1 MEKLDLNRRSRSMD
15 LKKANHGLDKVRIV
29 ERPGYKNLYL
39 RAFLPAK
46 DGSGI
51 SRQLINTDCRVNG
64 AGLTKAKAL
73 AKRLDSE
80 LTLGTFEWSAWGYV
94 PKVESGTIEAFLE
107 QKRSQISESSIKT
120 QYEAVLKWI
129 DTKEITTEYL
139 VKLIRERSKDHSK
152 NRKTYTMVLTQ
163 LARYLGLDDR
173 PIKAIAGK
181 YRPRPIDS
189 SELPSDSRIVEIWES
204 IGDSWKWIYGMM
216 ATYGLRPHET
226 FKVDV
231 STENDQLI
239 ARVRNDT
246 KTGSRIVLP
255 LPNDWT
261 KLFNLETIVYPDIIL
276 EGRDNRRLSERI
288 SLKFREKRVPHTP
301 KALRHAYSCRGAR
314 LGIGPDVMARL
325 MGHSV
330 TVHCSTYQNALALEA
345 YQEIFKKL

>member
-1 MEKLDLNRRSRSMD
+1 MD
-15 LKKANHGLDKVRIV
+15 LDRGNKGLERVRII
-29 ERPGYKNLYL
+29 ERTGYKHLYL
-39 RAFLPAK
+39 RAFLPK
-46 DGSGI
+46 KEGEGI
-51 SRQLINTDCRVNG
+51 SRQLINTECLATP

-73 AKRLDSE
+73 AKKLDSE
-80 LTLGTFEWSAWGYV
+80 LALGQFKWSQWGYI

-139 VKLIRERSKDHSK
+139 VKVIRERSKDHSK

-163 LARYLGLDDR
+163 LARYLGLDDK

-181 YRPRPIDS
+181 YRPRPIES

-204 IGDSWKWIYGMM
+204 MSDSWKWIYGMM

-231 STENDQLI
+231 STENNQLI

-261 KLFNLETIVYPDIIL
+261 KLFNLESIVYPDIIL

-314 LGIGPDVMARL
+314 LGVGPDVMARL